1 MPSPPKIN
9 KEPSADPI
17 KNKFL
22 VKENFIAEVNEKNY
36 LYGCIMITVSN
47 LSKKYDSIEALKGI
61 SFNIKE
67 GEFFGLLGPNGAGKT
82 TTISI
87 MSTIL
92 KPDEGSVQIAGFDL
106 EKDPMECK
114 KNIGV
119 VPQEI
124 ALYDDLSANDNL
136 EFWGSLYNISKAELT
151 LRIDETLKLFGLYE
165 RRNDKVKTY
174 SGGMKRRINI
184 ASALL
189 HKPKVLFMDEPT
201 VGIDP
206 QSRNLIFE
214 VLEKLHHEG
223 MTIVYTTHYME
234 EAERFC
240 DRIGI
245 IDNGQI
251 IAQGTLDELKSLSKM
266 NETIIVSCSNL
277 SEKMVEKISSQWQ
290 EVTCTDDAI
299 HFVSS
304 DVQRD
309 LSIVI
314 LKCSEAG
321 LNITN
326 VMIQKVNLETVF
338 LRLTGKQLRD

>member
-1 MPSPPKIN
+1 
-9 KEPSADPI
+9 
-17 KNKFL
+17 
-22 VKENFIAEVNEKNY
+22 
-36 LYGCIMITVSN
+36 MISVSN
-47 LSKKYDSIEALKGI
+47 LSKKYDSVEALKGI
-61 SFNIKE
+61 SFNIKQ

-92 KPDEGSVQIAGFDL
+92 EPSGGTINIAGFDL
-106 EKDPMECK
+106 KKDPTECK

-124 ALYDDLSANDNL
+124 ALYNDLSAYDNL
-136 EFWGSLYNISKAELT
+136 MFWGSLYDVPTTELK
-151 LRIDETLKLFGLYE
+151 LRIDETLKLFGLSE
-165 RRNDKVKTY
+165 RKNDKVKTY

-189 HKPKVLFMDEPT
+189 HKPKILFMDEPT

-214 VLEKLHHEG
+214 VLEKLHKEG

-245 IDNGQI
+245 IDNGEI
-251 IAQGTLDELKSLSKM
+251 IAQGTLEELKSLSKIQ
-266 NETIIVSCSNL
+266 ETIVVSFTNL
-277 SEKMVEKISSQWQ
+277 TDTLYEQISKEWKNIKRIEDSIQ
-290 EVTCTDDAI
+290 
-299 HFVSS
+299 FFSS
-304 DVQRD
+304 DIKSD
-309 LSIVI
+309 LSVII
-314 LKCSEAG
+314 LKCNQAG
-321 LNITN
+321 LAITHID
-326 VMIQKVNLETVF
+326 IQKVNLETIF
-338 LRLTGKQLRD
+338 LSLTGKQLRD